1 MDIDRTFSLRG
12 MLVLVGTIWG
22 ICALPSVA
30 QEPVVF
36 EDFEHYNVGD
46 TPYEWSTNKG
56 RSLIPASPETMND
69 RHRYRILWEEG
80 RKFVRAEMRN
90 YAYRLI
96 RLNENPQRWNL
107 DTHPV
112 IQWDWRVHRVPAGA
126 REDDRKKNDSAAAV
140 YVTFGRDW
148 LGRPKS
154 IKYSFSSTLPV
165 GTVLSDG
172 QLRVLIVGSATSDPL
187 GEWKT
192 IRRNV
197 VEDYRHVF
205 GGSPGSNRP
214 VGITLFSDADD
225 VADDTSRVDFDEVIF
240 FAE

>member
-1 MDIDRTFSLRG
+1 MKILPII
-12 MLVLVGTIWG
+12 LIVLCFGRYADPVR
-22 ICALPSVA
+22 A
-30 QEPVVF
+30 QDPVIF
-36 EDFEHYNVGD
+36 ENFESYEVGD

-69 RHRYRILWEEG
+69 RHRYQIIREG
-80 RKFVRAEMRN
+80 GNKFVRAEMRN

-96 RLNENPQRWNL
+96 RLNENPSRWDL
-107 DTHPV
+107 DTHP
-112 IQWDWRVHRVPAGA
+112 ILQWDWRVHRVPAEA
-126 REDDRKKNDSAAAV
+126 REDRKKSNDTAAAV

-165 GTVLSDG
+165 GTVISDG
-172 QLRVLIVGSATSDPL
+172 QLRILIVGSAASDAL
-187 GEWKT
+187 GEWRT

-205 GGSPGSNRP
+205 GGSPGSDRP
-214 VGITLFSDADD
+214 IGITLFSDADD
-225 VADDTSRVDFDEVIF
+225 VQDDSSRVDFDNVILLS
-240 FAE
+240 E